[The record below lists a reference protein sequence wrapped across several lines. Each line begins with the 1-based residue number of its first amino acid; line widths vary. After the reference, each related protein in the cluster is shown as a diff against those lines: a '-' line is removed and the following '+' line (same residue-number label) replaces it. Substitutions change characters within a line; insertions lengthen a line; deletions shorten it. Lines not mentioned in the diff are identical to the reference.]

1 MTRMTRQF
9 LLLLLLQMLIVV
21 CHGIQQFEETPQ
33 YTEVNPGQD
42 AKLVCLVLGKRGQC
56 IWQKD
61 QKPIGMHLK
70 KYEWVGAPDTGDCSL
85 WIRLATLEFDDGL
98 WQCQVTAS
106 DFTTQDALTSEP
118 ARLVVRVSPQRPQ
131 IEYADRL
138 ILPGSNVTA
147 RAGEIATLTCRAR
160 YGNPSPLIK
169 WYVGETELRMLRPQV
184 NLTEADNPRTWATYS
199 ICDILAERSR
209 YGQSIRCVA
218 IHPTYP
224 NPTMSSST
232 EVRFDVRYAP
242 ETRLVGVPTGQ
253 LEEGRDQLEIRCL
266 ADANPPAS
274 IVWRKTKSPGVTEV
288 ASIGETLMF
297 SPIYRNHAAVYL
309 CEASN
314 TEGESSPISVQV
326 SVNYPPTISAV
337 GPDRLT
343 TALLYSGAS
352 FECHAD
358 AMPPAEYRWAQI
370 FTDGRKPLECGT
382 GQRLILTNVTYEQQ
396 GQYICL
402 ASNKINGNVREV
414 KSDPVSLQ
422 VVGAPRVVKPAIT
435 EKFVVVTTEGS
446 PARLEIRLCS
456 DPKPRL
462 VAWEWGSTRLHAG
475 EVLESRYR
483 ALDLEPLA
491 SEDCY
496 VAILEL
502 TSTVK
507 EDQRLYHVIVENER
521 GSDRRALML
530 KVNEPGQI
538 PLVIGAVAG
547 FTVLS
552 VLIMGFVCF
561 LRSDRC
567 CVARNTVPALQQ
579 VHCTKA
585 SNAMIEDP
593 RLAVDTMERTSQ
605 QFVPEKRANHVLK
618 PVPSQQYQQ
627 ECYQHEP
634 QHQQQH
640 HYQRHHHHGQPH
652 GQYTLQD
659 EERDTLNRIKKGKE
673 RGAQTFHLFSRKD
686 LEGGAAVSQT
696 RSLSDVET
704 ALQEKR
710 EAATIY
716 DIQAELAQLKI
727 LLRLFCIDIH
737 G

>member
-1 MTRMTRQF
+1 MIRMTRTTRRF
-9 LLLLLLQMLIVV
+9 LLLLLLLLLLLVGV

-42 AKLVCLVLGKRGQC
+42 AKLVCRVLGKRGQC

-70 KYEWVGAPDTGDCSL
+70 KYEWVGAPDIGDCSL
-85 WIRLATLEFDDGL
+85 WVRSATLEFDDGL

-106 DFTTQDALTSEP
+106 DFTTQDALASEP

-169 WYVGETELRMLRPQV
+169 WYVGETEMRTLRPQV
-184 NLTEADNPRTWATYS
+184 NSTEIDNPRTWATYS
-199 ICDILAERSR
+199 VCEILAERSR
-209 YGQSIRCVA
+209 YGQPIRCVA
-218 IHPTYP
+218 IHPAYA
-224 NPTMSSST
+224 NPTMSSSI

-274 IVWRKTKSPGVTEV
+274 ILWRKTKSPGVTEV

-314 TEGESSPISVQV
+314 IEGESSPVSVQV

-370 FTDGRKPLECGT
+370 FTDGRMPLECGT

-402 ASNKINGNVREV
+402 ASNKINGNIREV

-422 VVGAPRVVKPAIT
+422 VVGAPRVVKPTIT

-475 EVLESRYR
+475 EVLEPRYR

-496 VAILEL
+496 IAILEL

-507 EDQRLYHVIVENER
+507 EDQRLYHVIVENDR

-530 KVNEPGQI
+530 KVDEPGQI

-593 RLAVDTMERTSQ
+593 RLAVDTMDRTSQ

-627 ECYQHEP
+627 ECYQHDP
-634 QHQQQH
+634 QHQQQ

-686 LEGGAAVSQT
+686 LEGF
-696 RSLSDVET
+696 
-704 ALQEKR
+704 
-710 EAATIY
+710 IY
-716 DIQAELAQLKI
+716 K
-727 LLRLFCIDIH
+727 
-737 G
+737 

>member
-1 MTRMTRQF
+1 MGSSNLRK
-9 LLLLLLQMLIVV
+9 
-21 CHGIQQFEETPQ
+21 CHNTPKSILARTQ
-33 YTEVNPGQD
+33 SWCAESTEREDNAFGRRIKSQP
-42 AKLVCLVLGKRGQC
+42 
-56 IWQKD
+56 
-61 QKPIGMHLK
+61 
-70 KYEWVGAPDTGDCSL
+70 S
-85 WIRLATLEFDDGL
+85 AT
-98 WQCQVTAS
+98 
-106 DFTTQDALTSEP
+106 
-118 ARLVVRVSPQRPQ
+118 
-131 IEYADRL
+131 ADRVRR
-138 ILPGSNVTA
+138 PSNSP
-147 RAGEIATLTCRAR
+147 RQQRDS
-160 YGNPSPLIK
+160 PSR
-169 WYVGETELRMLRPQV
+169 YVGETEMRTLRPQV
-184 NLTEADNPRTWATYS
+184 NSTEIDNPRTWATYS
-199 ICDILAERSR
+199 VCEILAERSR
-209 YGQSIRCVA
+209 YGQPIRCVA
-218 IHPTYP
+218 IHPAYA

-274 IVWRKTKSPGVTEV
+274 ILWRKTKSPGVTEV

-314 TEGESSPISVQV
+314 IEGESSPVSVQV

-358 AMPPAEYRWAQI
+358 AMPPAEYRWAQV
-370 FTDGRKPLECGT
+370 FTDGRMPLECGT

-435 EKFVVVTTEGS
+435 EKFVVVTTEGN

-475 EVLESRYR
+475 EVLEPRYR

-496 VAILEL
+496 IAILEL

-507 EDQRLYHVIVENER
+507 EDQRLYHVIVENDR

-530 KVNEPGQI
+530 KVDEPGQI

-593 RLAVDTMERTSQ
+593 RLAVDTMDRTTQ

-627 ECYQHEP
+627 ECYQHDP
-634 QHQQQH
+634 QHQQQ

-652 GQYTLQD
+652 GQYTLQEKFLLQD

-686 LEGGAAVSQT
+686 LEGF
-696 RSLSDVET
+696 
-704 ALQEKR
+704 
-710 EAATIY
+710 IY
-716 DIQAELAQLKI
+716 K
-727 LLRLFCIDIH
+727 
-737 G
+737 

>member
-1 MTRMTRQF
+1 MTKVRQYRF
-9 LLLLLLQMLIVV
+9 LPLLVHILLGV
-21 CHGIQQFEETPQ
+21 CRGIQQFEETPQ

-42 AKLVCLVLGKRGQC
+42 AKLICRVLGKRGQC

-70 KYEWVGAPDTGDCSL
+70 KYEWVGRPDIGDCSL
-85 WIRLATLEFDDGL
+85 WVRSATLEFDDGL
-98 WQCQVTAS
+98 WQCQVTPS
-106 DFTTQDALTSEP
+106 DFTTQDALASEP

-138 ILPGSNVTA
+138 IPPGSNVTA

-169 WYVGETELRMLRPQV
+169 WYVGETEVRTLRPQV
-184 NLTEADNPRTWATYS
+184 NSTEIDNPRTWATYS
-199 ICDILAERSR
+199 VCEIMAERSR
-209 YGQSIRCVA
+209 YGQPIRCVA
-218 IHPTYP
+218 IHAAYD

-253 LEEGRDQLEIRCL
+253 LEEGRDQLDIRCL

-274 IVWRKTKSPGVTEV
+274 ILWRKTKGPGETEV
-288 ASIGETLMF
+288 ASIGETLLF
-297 SPIYRNHAAVYL
+297 SPIYRNHASVYI
-309 CEASN
+309 CEAAN
-314 TEGESSPISVQV
+314 AEGESSPVSVQV
-326 SVNYPPTISAV
+326 SVNYPPTISSV

-352 FECHAD
+352 FECNAD

-370 FTDGRKPLECGT
+370 FTDGRMPLECGT

-435 EKFVVVTTEGS
+435 EKFVVATTEGS
-446 PARLEIRLCS
+446 PAKLEIRLCS

-491 SEDCY
+491 LEDCY
-496 VAILEL
+496 VAVLEL

-507 EDQRLYHVIVENER
+507 EDQRLYHVIVENDR
-521 GSDRRALML
+521 GSDRRSLML
-530 KVNEPGQI
+530 RVDEPGQI

-552 VLIMGFVCF
+552 VLVMGFVCF

-585 SNAMIEDP
+585 SNTMIEDP
-593 RLAVDTMERTSQ
+593 RLAVDTMERGQ
-605 QFVPEKRANHVLK
+605 QYPSEKRPNPVLK
-618 PVPSQQYQQ
+618 PVPAQQYQQ
-627 ECYQHEP
+627 ECYQHDP
-634 QHQQQH
+634 PHQQQ
-640 HYQRHHHHGQPH
+640 HYQRHHHHHGQHHGPH
-652 GQYTLQD
+652 HGPQYTLQGEQLFLKPD
-659 EERDTLNRIKKGKE
+659 RLATLKPHCKIEKPP
-673 RGAQTFHLFSRKD
+673 QYTTFKPS
-686 LEGGAAVSQT
+686 SNN
-696 RSLSDVET
+696 
-704 ALQEKR
+704 
-710 EAATIY
+710 
-716 DIQAELAQLKI
+716 
-727 LLRLFCIDIH
+727 
-737 G
+737 

>member
-1 MTRMTRQF
+1 MT
-9 LLLLLLQMLIVV
+9 
-21 CHGIQQFEETPQ
+21 EERR
-33 YTEVNPGQD
+33 
-42 AKLVCLVLGKRGQC
+42 VLKGR
-56 IWQKD
+56 
-61 QKPIGMHLK
+61 
-70 KYEWVGAPDTGDCSL
+70 
-85 WIRLATLEFDDGL
+85 R
-98 WQCQVTAS
+98 
-106 DFTTQDALTSEP
+106 
-118 ARLVVRVSPQRPQ
+118 VRVVAEQPLEMQ
-131 IEYADRL
+131 IFGA
-138 ILPGSNVTA
+138 I
-147 RAGEIATLTCRAR
+147 CR
-160 YGNPSPLIK
+160 
-169 WYVGETELRMLRPQV
+169 YVGETELRTLRPQV
-184 NLTEADNPRTWATYS
+184 NSTEIDNPRTWATYS
-199 ICDILAERSR
+199 VCEILAERSR
-209 YGQSIRCVA
+209 YGQPIRCVA
-218 IHPTYP
+218 IHPAYA
-224 NPTMSSST
+224 NPTMSSSI

-274 IVWRKTKSPGVTEV
+274 ILWRKTKSPGVTEV

-314 TEGESSPISVQV
+314 MEGESSPVSVQV

-370 FTDGRKPLECGT
+370 FTDGRMPLECGT

-475 EVLESRYR
+475 EVLEPRYR

-496 VAILEL
+496 IAILEL

-507 EDQRLYHVIVENER
+507 EDQRLYHVIVENDR

-530 KVNEPGQI
+530 KVDEPGQI

-593 RLAVDTMERTSQ
+593 RLAVDTMDRTSQ

-627 ECYQHEP
+627 ECYQHDP
-634 QHQQQH
+634 QHQQQ

-652 GQYTLQD
+652 GQYTLQEKFLLQD

-686 LEGGAAVSQT
+686 LEGF
-696 RSLSDVET
+696 
-704 ALQEKR
+704 
-710 EAATIY
+710 IY
-716 DIQAELAQLKI
+716 K
-727 LLRLFCIDIH
+727 
-737 G
+737 

>member
-1 MTRMTRQF
+1 
-9 LLLLLLQMLIVV
+9 
-21 CHGIQQFEETPQ
+21 
-33 YTEVNPGQD
+33 
-42 AKLVCLVLGKRGQC
+42 
-56 IWQKD
+56 
-61 QKPIGMHLK
+61 MHLK
-70 KYEWVGAPDTGDCSL
+70 KYEWVGSPDMGDCSL
-85 WIRLATLEFDDGL
+85 WVRSATLEFDDGL

-106 DFTTQDALTSEP
+106 DFTTQDALASDQ
-118 ARLVVRVSPQRPQ
+118 ARLVVRVSPRRPQ
-131 IEYADRL
+131 IEYDNHP

-160 YGNPSPLIK
+160 YGNPPPLIK
-169 WYVGETELRMLRPQV
+169 WYVGETEIRTLRPQV
-184 NLTEADNPRTWATYS
+184 NSTELDNPRTWETYS
-199 ICDILAERSR
+199 VCEILAERSR
-209 YGQSIRCVA
+209 YGAPIRCVA
-218 IHPTYP
+218 IHPAYA

-232 EVRFDVRYAP
+232 EVRFDVKYAP
-242 ETRLVGVPTGQ
+242 ETRLVGVPNGQ
-253 LEEGRDQLEIRCL
+253 LEEGRDKLEIRCL

-274 IVWRKTKSPGVTEV
+274 IIWRRTKSLSVTDI
-288 ASIGETLMF
+288 ASIGETLLF
-297 SPIYRNHAAVYL
+297 SPVYRNHAAEYI
-309 CEASN
+309 CEATN
-314 TEGESSPISVQV
+314 TEGESSPVRVQV
-326 SVNYPPTISAV
+326 SVNYPPTISSV
-337 GPDRLT
+337 GPEWLT

-370 FTDGRKPLECGT
+370 FPDNRMPMECGT

-402 ASNKINGNVREV
+402 ASNKINGHVREV

-435 EKFVVVTTEGS
+435 EKFVVAATEGS

-456 DPKPRL
+456 NPKPRL
-462 VAWEWGSTRLHAG
+462 VAWEWGDIRLYAG

-483 ALDLEPLA
+483 ALDLEPLT

-507 EDQRLYHVIVENER
+507 EDQRLYHVIVENDR

-530 KVNEPGQI
+530 RVDEPGQI

-567 CVARNTVPALQQ
+567 CTARNTAPALQQ

-585 SNAMIEDP
+585 SNTLIEDP
-593 RLAVDTMERTSQ
+593 RLTVDTMERTGQ

-618 PVPSQQYQQ
+618 PVPSQQYPQ
-627 ECYQHEP
+627 ECYQHDP
-634 QHQQQH
+634 QHPQQH
-640 HYQRHHHHGQPH
+640 YERHRHHMQPH
-652 GQYTLQD
+652 GPQYLQ
-659 EERDTLNRIKKGKE
+659 RIFDN
-673 RGAQTFHLFSRKD
+673 TTHFFHPLHPTPN
-686 LEGGAAVSQT
+686 LE
-696 RSLSDVET
+696 
-704 ALQEKR
+704 
-710 EAATIY
+710 Y
-716 DIQAELAQLKI
+716 DAPASVVHQH
-727 LLRLFCIDIH
+727 CYHDS
-737 G
+737 

>member
-1 MTRMTRQF
+1 MNVR
-9 LLLLLLQMLIVV
+9 LANGDAPEV

-160 YGNPSPLIK
+160 
-169 WYVGETELRMLRPQV
+169 YVGETELRMLRPQV

-530 KVNEPGQI
+530 KVNEPGQGEQ
-538 PLVIGAVAG
+538 L
-547 FTVLS
+547 
-552 VLIMGFVCF
+552 F
-561 LRSDRC
+561 LKPD
-567 CVARNTVPALQQ
+567 
-579 VHCTKA
+579 
-585 SNAMIEDP
+585 
-593 RLAVDTMERTSQ
+593 RLAT
-605 QFVPEKRANHVLK
+605 LK
-618 PVPSQQYQQ
+618 PHCKRSEKP
-627 ECYQHEP
+627 P
-634 QHQQQH
+634 
-640 HYQRHHHHGQPH
+640 
-652 GQYTLQD
+652 QYT
-659 EERDTLNRIKKGKE
+659 
-673 RGAQTFHLFSRKD
+673 TFKPSSHN
-686 LEGGAAVSQT
+686 
-696 RSLSDVET
+696 
-704 ALQEKR
+704 
-710 EAATIY
+710 
-716 DIQAELAQLKI
+716 
-727 LLRLFCIDIH
+727 
-737 G
+737 

>member
-1 MTRMTRQF
+1 
-9 LLLLLLQMLIVV
+9 
-21 CHGIQQFEETPQ
+21 
-33 YTEVNPGQD
+33 
-42 AKLVCLVLGKRGQC
+42 
-56 IWQKD
+56 
-61 QKPIGMHLK
+61 MHLK
-70 KYEWVGAPDTGDCSL
+70 KYEWVGSPDMGDCSV
-85 WIRLATLEFDDGL
+85 WIRSATLEFDDGL

-106 DFTTQDALTSEP
+106 DFTTQDALASEP

-147 RAGEIATLTCRAR
+147 RAGEIAILTCRAR

-169 WYVGETELRMLRPQV
+169 WYLGETELRTQRPQM
-184 NLTEADNPRTWATYS
+184 NSTEKDNPRTWATYS
-199 ICDILAERSR
+199 VCEILAERSR
-209 YGQSIRCVA
+209 YGQPIRCVA
-218 IHPTYP
+218 IHPAYS

-242 ETRLVGVPTGQ
+242 ETRLIGAPTGQ
-253 LEEGRDQLEIRCL
+253 LEEGRDQLEVRCL
-266 ADANPPAS
+266 AEANPPAS
-274 IVWRKTKSPGVTEV
+274 ILWRRTKAGGATEV
-288 ASIGETLMF
+288 ASIGETLLF
-297 SPIYRNHAAVYL
+297 SPIYRKHAAMYI

-314 TEGESSPISVQV
+314 IEGESSPVSVQV
-326 SVNYPPTISAV
+326 SVNYPPTISSV

-370 FTDGRKPLECGT
+370 FTDGRLPAECGS
-382 GQRLILTNVTYEQQ
+382 GQRLTLTNVTYDQQ

-402 ASNKINGNVREV
+402 ASNKINGNIREA
-414 KSDPVSLQ
+414 KSNPVSLQ

-435 EKFVVVTTEGS
+435 EKFVVATTEGS

-483 ALDLEPLA
+483 ALDLEPLS

-496 VAILEL
+496 AAILEL

-507 EDQRLYHVIVENER
+507 EDQRLYHVIVENDR

-530 KVNEPGQI
+530 RVDEPGRI

-561 LRSDRC
+561 VRSDRC
-567 CVARNTVPALQQ
+567 CVARNTVPVLQQ

-585 SNAMIEDP
+585 SNTMIEDP
-593 RLAVDTMERTSQ
+593 RLTVDTMERGGQ
-605 QFVPEKRANHVLK
+605 PFVGEKRPTHILK
-618 PVPSQQYQQ
+618 PVPSQQYQTRD
-627 ECYQHEP
+627 CYQHEP
-634 QHQQQH
+634 PHQESHTQP
-640 HYQRHHHHGQPH
+640 HYQRHHHHSQHH
-652 GQYTLQD
+652 GPQYTLQG
-659 EERDTLNRIKKGKE
+659 EQLFLKPERLATLKPHCKIEKPP
-673 RGAQTFHLFSRKD
+673 QYTTFKPNS
-686 LEGGAAVSQT
+686 AN
-696 RSLSDVET
+696 
-704 ALQEKR
+704 
-710 EAATIY
+710 
-716 DIQAELAQLKI
+716 
-727 LLRLFCIDIH
+727 
-737 G
+737 

>member
-1 MTRMTRQF
+1 MTRTTHRFF
-9 LLLLLLQMLIVV
+9 LLLLVLRTLIGV

-42 AKLVCLVLGKRGQC
+42 AKLVCRVLGKRGQC

-61 QKPIGMHLK
+61 QKPIGMQLK
-70 KYEWVGAPDTGDCSL
+70 KYEWVGSPDIGDCSL
-85 WIRLATLEFDDGL
+85 WVRSAALEFDDGL

-106 DFTTQDALTSEP
+106 DFTTQDALASEP

-169 WYVGETELRMLRPQV
+169 WYVGETEVRTLRPQV
-184 NLTEADNPRTWATYS
+184 NSTEVDNPRTWATYS
-199 ICDILAERSR
+199 VCEILAERAR
-209 YGQSIRCVA
+209 YGQAIRCVA
-218 IHPTYP
+218 IHPAYP

-253 LEEGRDQLEIRCL
+253 LEEGRDQLEVRCL

-274 IVWRKTKSPGVTEV
+274 ILWRKRKGEGVTEV

-314 TEGESSPISVQV
+314 IEGESSPISVQV
-326 SVNYPPTISAV
+326 SVNYPPTINVV
-337 GPDRLT
+337 GPERLT

-370 FTDGRKPLECGT
+370 FTDGRMPLECGT

-402 ASNKINGNVREV
+402 ASNKINGNIREV

-475 EVLESRYR
+475 EVLEPRYR

-496 VAILEL
+496 LAILEL
-502 TSTVK
+502 TTTVK
-507 EDQRLYHVIVENER
+507 EDQRLYHVIVENDR
-521 GSDRRALML
+521 GSDRRVLML
-530 KVNEPGQI
+530 RVDEPGQI

-547 FTVLS
+547 FTVLA

-561 LRSDRC
+561 LRSDSRC
-567 CVARNTVPALQQ
+567 CVARNTVPTLQQ

-627 ECYQHEP
+627 ECYQHDP
-634 QHQQQH
+634 QHQQQ

-652 GQYTLQD
+652 GQYTLQGEQLFLKPD
-659 EERDTLNRIKKGKE
+659 RLATLKPHCRNEKPP
-673 RGAQTFHLFSRKD
+673 QYTTFKPNN
-686 LEGGAAVSQT
+686 
-696 RSLSDVET
+696 
-704 ALQEKR
+704 
-710 EAATIY
+710 
-716 DIQAELAQLKI
+716 
-727 LLRLFCIDIH
+727 
-737 G
+737 

>member
-1 MTRMTRQF
+1 MSLPSCELNNNFNEVAGCLNARLNPFIVTHEISFIAT
-9 LLLLLLQMLIVV
+9 LLLAV

-42 AKLVCLVLGKRGQC
+42 AKLVCRVLGKRGQC

-61 QKPIGMHLK
+61 QKVRYRVKEKFFTVSYIKSISESFLPLAYKCNCKLLYSIPNTLK
-70 KYEWVGAPDTGDCSL
+70 
-85 WIRLATLEFDDGL
+85 GL
-98 WQCQVTAS
+98 IT
-106 DFTTQDALTSEP
+106 
-118 ARLVVRVSPQRPQ
+118 RVSPQRPQ

-169 WYVGETELRMLRPQV
+169 WYVGETEMRTLRPQV
-184 NLTEADNPRTWATYS
+184 NSTEIDNPRTWATYS
-199 ICDILAERSR
+199 VCEILAERSR
-209 YGQSIRCVA
+209 YGQPIRCVA
-218 IHPTYP
+218 IHPAYA

-274 IVWRKTKSPGVTEV
+274 ILWRKTKSPGVTEV

-314 TEGESSPISVQV
+314 IEGESSPVSVQV

-370 FTDGRKPLECGT
+370 FTDGRMPLECGT

-422 VVGAPRVVKPAIT
+422 VVGAPRVVKPTIT
-435 EKFVVVTTEGS
+435 EKFVVVTTEGN

-475 EVLESRYR
+475 EVLEPRYR

-496 VAILEL
+496 IAILEL

-507 EDQRLYHVIVENER
+507 EDQRLYHVIVENDR

-530 KVNEPGQI
+530 KVDEPGQI

-552 VLIMGFVCF
+552 ILIMGFVCF

-579 VHCTKA
+579 VHWNPLKGLSERHCFTTKA

-593 RLAVDTMERTSQ
+593 RLAVDTMDRTSQ

-627 ECYQHEP
+627 ECYQHDP
-634 QHQQQH
+634 QHQQQ

-652 GQYTLQD
+652 GQYTLQGEQLFLKPD
-659 EERDTLNRIKKGKE
+659 RLATLKPHYKSEKPP
-673 RGAQTFHLFSRKD
+673 QYTTFKPNN
-686 LEGGAAVSQT
+686 
-696 RSLSDVET
+696 
-704 ALQEKR
+704 
-710 EAATIY
+710 
-716 DIQAELAQLKI
+716 
-727 LLRLFCIDIH
+727 
-737 G
+737 

>member
-1 MTRMTRQF
+1 MTRRF
-9 LLLLLLQMLIVV
+9 LLLLLAGV

-42 AKLVCLVLGKRGQC
+42 AKLVCRVLGKRGQC

-70 KYEWVGAPDTGDCSL
+70 KYEWVGSPDIGDCSL
-85 WIRLATLEFDDGL
+85 WVRSATLEFDDGL

-106 DFTTQDALTSEP
+106 DFTTQDALASEP

-147 RAGEIATLTCRAR
+147 RA
-160 YGNPSPLIK
+160 
-169 WYVGETELRMLRPQV
+169 
-184 NLTEADNPRTWATYS
+184 D
-199 ICDILAERSR
+199 
-209 YGQSIRCVA
+209 
-218 IHPTYP
+218 
-224 NPTMSSST
+224 
-232 EVRFDVRYAP
+232 AP

-274 IVWRKTKSPGVTEV
+274 ILWRKTKSPGVTEV

-314 TEGESSPISVQV
+314 IEGESSPVSVQV

-370 FTDGRKPLECGT
+370 FTDGRMPLECGT

-402 ASNKINGNVREV
+402 ASNKINGNIREV

-475 EVLESRYR
+475 EVLEPRYR

-496 VAILEL
+496 IAILEL

-507 EDQRLYHVIVENER
+507 EDQRLYHVIVENDR

-530 KVNEPGQI
+530 KVDEPGQI

-567 CVARNTVPALQQ
+567 CVARNAVPALQQ

-593 RLAVDTMERTSQ
+593 RLAVDTMDRASQ

-627 ECYQHEP
+627 ECYQHDP
-634 QHQQQH
+634 QHQQP

-652 GQYTLQD
+652 GQYTLQSRPCLRSTMPCWICYPTVAWIIWYLCCQGCREQPLQLYVLACRVSD
-659 EERDTLNRIKKGKE
+659 APRIAQIAPTL
-673 RGAQTFHLFSRKD
+673 
-686 LEGGAAVSQT
+686 VSIPDCQVIT
-696 RSLSDVET
+696 RRTLW
-704 ALQEKR
+704 
-710 EAATIY
+710 
-716 DIQAELAQLKI
+716 
-727 LLRLFCIDIH
+727 
-737 G
+737 

>member
-1 MTRMTRQF
+1 MMHRRRSLLF
-9 LLLLLLQMLIVV
+9 LVQTVFLTV

-42 AKLVCLVLGKRGQC
+42 AKLICRVLGKRGQC

-70 KYEWVGAPDTGDCSL
+70 KYEWVGSPDMGDCSL
-85 WIRLATLEFDDGL
+85 WVRSATLEFDDGL

-106 DFTTQDALTSEP
+106 DFTTQDALASEQ
-118 ARLVVRVSPQRPQ
+118 ARLVVRVSPRRPQ
-131 IEYADRL
+131 IEYDNHP

-160 YGNPSPLIK
+160 YGNPPPLIK
-169 WYVGETELRMLRPQV
+169 WYVGETEIRTLRPQV
-184 NLTEADNPRTWATYS
+184 NSTELDNPRTWETYS
-199 ICDILAERSR
+199 VCEILAERSR
-209 YGQSIRCVA
+209 YGAPIRCVA
-218 IHPTYP
+218 IHPAYA

-232 EVRFDVRYAP
+232 EVRFDVKYAP
-242 ETRLVGVPTGQ
+242 ETRLVGVPNGQ
-253 LEEGRDQLEIRCL
+253 LEEGRDKLEIRCL

-274 IVWRKTKSPGVTEV
+274 IIWRRTKSLSVTDI
-288 ASIGETLMF
+288 ASIGETLLF
-297 SPIYRNHAAVYL
+297 SPVYRNHAAEYI
-309 CEASN
+309 CEATN
-314 TEGESSPISVQV
+314 TEGESSPVRVQV
-326 SVNYPPTISAV
+326 SVNYPPTISSV
-337 GPDRLT
+337 GPEWLT

-370 FTDGRKPLECGT
+370 FTDNRMPVECGT

-402 ASNKINGNVREV
+402 ASNKINGHVREV

-422 VVGAPRVVKPAIT
+422 VVGAPRVVKPTIM
-435 EKFVVVTTEGS
+435 EKYVVAATEGS

-456 DPKPRL
+456 NPKPRL
-462 VAWEWGSTRLHAG
+462 VAWEWGSTRLYAG

-507 EDQRLYHVIVENER
+507 EDQRLYHVIVENDR

-530 KVNEPGQI
+530 RVDEPGQI

-567 CVARNTVPALQQ
+567 CTSRNTAPALQQ

-585 SNAMIEDP
+585 SNTLIEDP
-593 RLAVDTMERTSQ
+593 RLAVDTMERTGQ

-618 PVPSQQYQQ
+618 PVPSQQYPQ
-627 ECYQHEP
+627 ECYQHDP
-634 QHQQQH
+634 QHPQQH
-640 HYQRHHHHGQPH
+640 YERHRHHMQPH
-652 GQYTLQD
+652 GPQYLQGEQLFLKPDRLATLKHPSKIEKPPQYT
-659 EERDTLNRIKKGKE
+659 
-673 RGAQTFHLFSRKD
+673 TFKP
-686 LEGGAAVSQT
+686 GN
-696 RSLSDVET
+696 
-704 ALQEKR
+704 
-710 EAATIY
+710 
-716 DIQAELAQLKI
+716 
-727 LLRLFCIDIH
+727 
-737 G
+737 

>member
-1 MTRMTRQF
+1 M
-9 LLLLLLQMLIVV
+9 
-21 CHGIQQFEETPQ
+21 
-33 YTEVNPGQD
+33 
-42 AKLVCLVLGKRGQC
+42 
-56 IWQKD
+56 
-61 QKPIGMHLK
+61 
-70 KYEWVGAPDTGDCSL
+70 
-85 WIRLATLEFDDGL
+85 
-98 WQCQVTAS
+98 
-106 DFTTQDALTSEP
+106 
-118 ARLVVRVSPQRPQ
+118 Q
-131 IEYADRL
+131 IF
-138 ILPGSNVTA
+138 
-147 RAGEIATLTCRAR
+147 RAICR
-160 YGNPSPLIK
+160 
-169 WYVGETELRMLRPQV
+169 YVGDIELRTLRPQV
-184 NLTEADNPRTWATYS
+184 NSTEIDNPRTWATYS
-199 ICDILAERSR
+199 VCEILAERSR
-209 YGQSIRCVA
+209 YGQPIRCVA
-218 IHPTYP
+218 IHPAYA

-274 IVWRKTKSPGVTEV
+274 ILWRKTKSPGVTEV

-314 TEGESSPISVQV
+314 TEGESSPVSVQV
-326 SVNYPPTISAV
+326 SVNYPPMISAV

-370 FTDGRKPLECGT
+370 FTDGRMPLECGT

-402 ASNKINGNVREV
+402 ASNKINGNIREV

-475 EVLESRYR
+475 EVLEPRYR

-496 VAILEL
+496 IAILEL

-507 EDQRLYHVIVENER
+507 EDQRLYHVIVENDR

-530 KVNEPGQI
+530 KVDEPGQI

-627 ECYQHEP
+627 ECYQHD
-634 QHQQQH
+634 QHQQQ

-652 GQYTLQD
+652 GQYTLQEKFLLQN

-686 LEGGAAVSQT
+686 LEGF
-696 RSLSDVET
+696 
-704 ALQEKR
+704 
-710 EAATIY
+710 IY
-716 DIQAELAQLKI
+716 K
-727 LLRLFCIDIH
+727 
-737 G
+737 